1 MDTLLPLYYRVNEK
15 FQWAFDVENEYLQQK
30 INPKLWL
37 SVVDDKF
44 ISQCGLVGHQPNT
57 KKKKKKINSSVYSYC
72 SLD

>member
-1 MDTLLPLYYRVNEK
+1 MDTLLPLYYWVNEK

-57 KKKKKKINSSVYSYC
+57 KKKKKINSSVYSYC